1 MSTPPSE
8 TEHHDVTLS
17 REEEWVV
24 HHSLVDRVDD
34 ALDEESTPPSWTLSL
49 VETVES
55 NDETEQFTT
64 AQIRRLTTL
73 LTEYVDREETPSRD
87 VEHGR
92 AAIDRLDGVL
102 ESRG

>member
-8 TEHHDVTLS
+8 TEYHDVTLS

-24 HHSLVDRVDD
+24 HHSLVHRVDD
-34 ALDEESTPPSWTLSL
+34 ALDEDSSPPSWTLSL

-55 NDETEQFTT
+55 NDDTEQFTT

-73 LTEYVDREETPSRD
+73 LTEYVDREETPARD